1 MMSEKPANGPA
12 ANEHVADDDAATTPV
27 ATPIPLRLAN
37 DSKDPAKK
45 IAPEISD
52 AAVVNEPLNEP
63 MPGATRTPPPP
74 PGSRSSATPLA
85 AIATLIALTAV
96 GGGYYLWMELVKVEQ
111 MAGRTGGVTQ
121 AQLDNSQQTLGA
133 RIDKSSAEQQA
144 LMSATRADLERRLSE
159 TTQRNEQ
166 SIGTAREQMQASV
179 DAVRTDLTAQQNQ
192 QQTDRATLEQ
202 AIAAAKTD
210 LDAALQKN
218 ATDSQAQLADVQ
230 ATVAEAKGAFSEFRD
245 QMSARLAAT
254 DQAQT
259 QLRATVQD
267 AQQELN
273 RTVVQHRVE
282 WALTDIEH
290 LLRAANTQ
298 ASLQNNVPAAL
309 LNLRAAQERMRTLDN
324 PALLPAIEALQN
336 DIQALQEVTLPDIT
350 GAAVAL
356 SRMARDSLSLPLA
369 SDKPM
374 AAAPEPPPAT
384 TTEKIA
390 GGAWDT
396 VRGLAAGAWD
406 GFRGLFVVR
415 EQGEAAVPLLPPE
428 QTYFLQQNLRLQLDT
443 ARLALL
449 RQDDAVYH
457 ETLNNTEA
465 WVNKYYAKQDLT
477 VQAYL
482 AALRELQT
490 LKLDTAVPDISGSLQ
505 ALQQAAAAI
514 LGAPRS

>member
-1 MMSEKPANGPA
+1 MGMAARWLKPRWGWARFSVRVGKRRKRLNQLCAASTAHRRGGCRSGSPGGGNGAAALALGGMGGCRPA
-12 ANEHVADDDAATTPV
+12 
-27 ATPIPLRLAN
+27 
-37 DSKDPAKK
+37 
-45 IAPEISD
+45 
-52 AAVVNEPLNEP
+52 
-63 MPGATRTPPPP
+63 PPPP
-74 PGSRSSATPLA
+74 PGTKSSATPLA
-85 AIATLIALTAV
+85 AIATLIALTAA
-96 GGGYYLWMELVKVEQ
+96 GGAYYLWMELVKVEQ

-144 LMSATRADLERRLSE
+144 LMSTTRADLEQRLTE

-166 SIGTAREQMQASV
+166 SIVTAREQMQAAV
-179 DAVRTDLTAQQNQ
+179 DAVRTDLTALQNQ

-202 AIAAAKTD
+202 AITTAKTD

-218 ATDSQAQLADVQ
+218 ATDNQAQLAGVQ
-230 ATVAEAKGAFSEFRD
+230 AAVAEAKGAFSEFRD
-245 QMSARLAAT
+245 QMNERLAAT

-259 QLRATVQD
+259 QLRTTVQD

-273 RTVVQHRVE
+273 RTVLQHRIE

-298 ASLQNNVPAAL
+298 ASLQDNVPAAL

-336 DIQALQEVTLPDIT
+336 DIQALEEVTLPDIT

-369 SDKPM
+369 SDKP
-374 AAAPEPPPAT
+374 AAAPESPPAT

-390 GGAWDT
+390 DGAWDT

-415 EQGEAAVPLLPPE
+415 EQGEAAVPLLPPD

-449 RQDDAVYH
+449 RQDDAAYH
-457 ETLNNTEA
+457 ETLSNAEA
-465 WVNKYYAKQDLT
+465 WVNKYYAKQELT

-490 LKLDTAVPDISGSLQ
+490 LKLDTTVPDISGSLQ

-514 LGAPRS
+514 LGAPRG